1 MRMKTQRAAVQR
13 RMEAK
18 EKEFRWGALLFQQQ
32 QRHSFCSFPLQI
44 AAHGVAGSRMM
55 ATKPGPRHS

>member
-18 EKEFRWGALLFQQQ
+18 EKEFRWGVLLFHQQ
-32 QRHSFCSFPLQI
+32 QRHSFCSLSLQFLLMVGQ
-44 AAHGVAGSRMM
+44 APSCWHQSL
-55 ATKPGPRHS
+55 HLD